1 MKIKDLLS
9 LEKSEERRCQ
19 WQNLI
24 GFYLKMSWGELH
36 LRKEMEISRC
46 QKEIIDKIHP
56 LFQEGLPVA
65 YITGHSFF
73 YKNDFLINQSVFI
86 PRQETE
92 ILVEE
97 ALNLI
102 SHKKGPQVMDIGS
115 GSGCLGLSI
124 AMECSQGRVWLLEA
138 DSKALE
144 LSKKNAEKLS
154 LKNVNFQHIC
164 VGDGSFGPSCWKGQ
178 FDLIL
183 ANPPYIA
190 YGDPKVSPWVHN
202 FEPHQALYASKEG
215 LYWIH
220 KWLEWGYD
228 FLKKEGFFIFEFGQ
242 GQDQAIG
249 SWLKKSPYKIRRW
262 IDDYS
267 GIRRFLELEK

>member
-9 LEKSEERRCQ
+9 LEKNEERSCQ

-24 GFYLKMSWGELH
+24 GFYLKMSWGELQ
-36 LRKEMEISRC
+36 LKKEMEISRY
-46 QKEIIDKIHP
+46 QQEIIDKVRP
-56 LFQEGLPVA
+56 LFQKGWPVA
-65 YITGHSFF
+65 YITGLGFF
-73 YKNDFLINQSVFI
+73 YKNDFLINRFVFV

-92 ILVEE
+92 ILVEK

-102 SHKKGPQVMDIGS
+102 SHKKKPQIVDIGS

-124 AMECSQGRVWLLEA
+124 ARECPQGRVWLLEA

-154 LKNVNFQHIC
+154 LKNVNFQHIR
-164 VGDGSFGPSCWKGQ
+164 VGDEIFEPSCWKGR

-190 YGDPKVSPWVHN
+190 HGDPKVSPWVHN
-202 FEPHQALYASKEG
+202 FEPHQALYASEGG

-228 FLKKEGFFIFEFGQ
+228 FLKEEGFFIFEFGQ
-242 GQDQAIG
+242 GQDQAID
-249 SWLKKSPYKIRRW
+249 SWLKKSPYKIREW